1 MKIPA
6 SKVPAQVWADKARRR
21 ADLDEVESMLLSSW
35 DDSKQVY
42 RIGKELWDELRID
55 EADEVPVDAMELNV
69 VDARRTDM
77 EGSGHA

>member
-42 RIGKELWDELRID
+42 RIGKERGGRGDGHKKSDVAEM
-55 EADEVPVDAMELNV
+55 AA
-69 VDARRTDM
+69 
-77 EGSGHA
+77 GSHG